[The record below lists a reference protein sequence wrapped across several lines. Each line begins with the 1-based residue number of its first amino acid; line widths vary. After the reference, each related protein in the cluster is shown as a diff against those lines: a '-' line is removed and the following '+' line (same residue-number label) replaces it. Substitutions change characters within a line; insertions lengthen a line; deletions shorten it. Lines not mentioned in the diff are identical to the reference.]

1 MGNVSQCR
9 NGHDR
14 TEANTVSRNGFK
26 VCLDC
31 EKARR
36 VKPLKRSQSGQKRL
50 AAQSPKRT
58 KKTRGRSVVDRRGGE
73 HISTTEAV
81 KRIVFE
87 GTPVATAARLAG
99 KAKHTVKEAAWE
111 FVKRVVRERDG
122 HQCRKCRQRGS
133 NLDVHHRKLKQ
144 MGGSDAVTEFG
155 LANLVALCRE
165 CHGVVHG
172 LPDMAV
178 ELGLIVPQHEEP
190 AEVPIRVGRTP
201 ILLDYQGK
209 AKRGGDTSWSRRS

>member
-1 MGNVSQCR
+1 MGTMTCR
-9 NGHDR
+9 NGHTR
-14 TEANTVSRNGFK
+14 TEANTVVRNGFK

-31 EKARR
+31 EKDRR
-36 VKPLKRSQSGQKRL
+36 VKPLARRQKPRNASGGS
-50 AAQSPKRT
+50 AVKRT
-58 KKTRGRSVVDRRGGE
+58 RKTRGRSVSDRRGGE

-87 GTPVATAARLAG
+87 GIPVSTAARMAG
-99 KAKHTVKEAAWE
+99 KARHTVKDAAWE
-111 FVKRVVRERDG
+111 FVKRVVRGRDG
-122 HQCRKCRQRGS
+122 QQCRKCRQRGS

-172 LPDMAV
+172 LPDLAV

-190 AEVPIRVGRTP
+190 AEVPIRVGRVP
-201 ILLDYQGK
+201 ILLDYQGR
-209 AKRGGDTSWSRRS
+209 AKRGGDTTWSRRS